1 MVFPRKNFK
10 DFMCKNTPT
19 GTLGLAAPT
28 GWMNSD
34 LFPKVIKHFVK
45 HTNSSPE
52 NQSILILDNHESH
65 LSIEALDLAKA
76 SGVHILTIHPHTSGK
91 LQPLDVAI
99 FSPFK
104 TYYNAAIDSW
114 MLRNP
119 GKPVTIYD
127 IGELVASAFFKVM
140 TPSNITNAFKK
151 CGIFPFDRF
160 VYNDD
165 DFLPSSVTDR
175 PCTDCSI
182 REENMHQISRAPLA
196 DTDISS
202 TLNFPTSRLIIPTTD
217 SASGITVNSMSVVPS
232 HGTPPTPPNM
242 LTVMDNFSSITSD
255 QLDNIPGII
264 GKYNSNGNTSDAI
277 KLSSSSSGMLITE
290 GNSRISPER
299 IVPKPSSVS
308 TPLTPK
314 GNNNTQAFI
323 SPFDFREPIKA
334 GPRKS
339 NRKRRRLG
347 RSIIATDTP
356 EKAEIEMEKAA
367 TKRKKALKRKKV
379 SRKVMDSDSDE
390 DAEIDFQDSEDDY
403 DSDSIGEKENNVSIL
418 THEDLQ
424 QPLPGPPQEGEY
436 VLVEFATKKKV
447 LYYVG
452 KILQTRNRDLEYQIS
467 FLRQNHQNKFRV
479 PNVPDISF
487 VKEDDVKL
495 ILPKPICSR
504 STSRQQSFYS
514 FPLDLSALNVN

>member
-1 MVFPRKNFK
+1 M
-10 DFMCKNTPT
+10 
-19 GTLGLAAPT
+19 
-28 GWMNSD
+28 
-34 LFPKVIKHFVK
+34 
-45 HTNSSPE
+45 
-52 NQSILILDNHESH
+52 
-65 LSIEALDLAKA
+65 
-76 SGVHILTIHPHTSGK
+76 
-91 LQPLDVAI
+91 
-99 FSPFK
+99 
-104 TYYNAAIDSW
+104 
-114 MLRNP
+114 
-119 GKPVTIYD
+119 
-127 IGELVASAFFKVM
+127 
-140 TPSNITNAFKK
+140 
-151 CGIFPFDRF
+151 
-160 VYNDD
+160 
-165 DFLPSSVTDR
+165 
-175 PCTDCSI
+175 
-182 REENMHQISRAPLA
+182 
-196 DTDISS
+196 
-202 TLNFPTSRLIIPTTD
+202 
-217 SASGITVNSMSVVPS
+217 
-232 HGTPPTPPNM
+232 
-242 LTVMDNFSSITSD
+242 
-255 QLDNIPGII
+255 
-264 GKYNSNGNTSDAI
+264 
-277 KLSSSSSGMLITE
+277 E
-290 GNSRISPER
+290 GNPRISAED
-299 IVPKPSSVS
+299 IVPKRSSVS

-495 ILPKPICSR
+495 ILPKPICSG